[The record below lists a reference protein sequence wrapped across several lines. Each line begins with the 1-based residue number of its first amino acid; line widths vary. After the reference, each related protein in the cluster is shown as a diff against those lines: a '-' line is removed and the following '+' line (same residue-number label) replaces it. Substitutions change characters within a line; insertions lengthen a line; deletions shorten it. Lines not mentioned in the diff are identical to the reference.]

1 MIEYANDS
9 VIKALRQYDMLLKS
23 LKFISDAEQK
33 NDVCMQMT
41 RIIEYVLGVT
51 NSIYEEKYKKI
62 LNRSTYLMD
71 EEKNRLLEII
81 NLINERRAYVNN
93 QISNNEEVTGI
104 SFEVGSILGE
114 DKLEEYKEQ
123 VKVIDKYKNNI
134 KMESI
139 LKDEIANLDISI
151 KKAKDKISNNRILNK
166 QLEDKMVRLLERSFN
181 NLGLYELQE
190 RSKEIELAY
199 TELGYSLEKAKENAK
214 LARRD
219 CAEDIIVECD
229 NMLASITLEYER
241 YKEKKLILRL
251 IDVYKNSC
259 DDYDSLLAKREEINN
274 ILSGIT
280 SSELYEVVGNELNKQ
295 YATIKLEQQDVTTL
309 NSLMEERENKS
320 EMLTDINIENESDEF
335 KTILSNLLENEKK
348 HQEQLALEKK
358 KKEEEMRERKKLEEK
373 KMQEEILKRQR
384 LLEEERNKEIER
396 RTKQL
401 LDEKKNPILMTDK
414 EEKKQ
419 DGVKKVS
426 LEGRVSSNNVVKR
439 ENRNSDLGISKESRV
454 ASNDLGNRASRN
466 ALLNK
471 DKQFF
476 GDKLNNSSNS
486 SEDIFGRGDSK
497 VKSEKIPVIE
507 NKNFDNNVVDVKKV
521 TPNEDIFPKVPLN
534 KEEDIF
540 PKIPDKND
548 SFFDEGEFEDLN
560 KYMENDN
567 KSWF

>member
-62 LNRSTYLMD
+62 FNRSTYLMD

-81 NLINERRAYVNN
+81 NLINERRAYINN

-251 IDVYKNSC
+251 IDVYKNFC

-280 SSELYEVVGNELNKQ
+280 SSELYEAVGNELNKQ

-320 EMLTDINIENESDEF
+320 KMLTDINIENESDEF

-534 KEEDIF
+534 K
-540 PKIPDKND
+540 
-548 SFFDEGEFEDLN
+548 
-560 KYMENDN
+560 
-567 KSWF
+567 

>member
-81 NLINERRAYVNN
+81 NLINERRAYINN

-251 IDVYKNSC
+251 IDVYKNFC

-280 SSELYEVVGNELNKQ
+280 SSELYEAVGNELNKQ

-320 EMLTDINIENESDEF
+320 KMLTDINIENESDEF